1 MKEVDNQDAT
11 GADVC
16 KIVGPFAAFGFKG
29 GRLLL
34 AQSGLSR
41 NMVDR

>member
-1 MKEVDNQDAT
+1 MKEVDNQVAT

-16 KIVGPFAAFGFKG
+16 KFVGPFAAFGFKG

-34 AQSGLSR
+34 AQSGPSQSMIER
-41 NMVDR
+41 

>member
-16 KIVGPFAAFGFKG
+16 KFVGPFAAFGFKG
-29 GRLLL
+29 GLNLPRTDGHL
-34 AQSGLSR
+34 
-41 NMVDR
+41 